1 MYLVQRFVAEMARKD
16 KPSVLELGTFQAIPG
31 VSSMHRDWVP
41 HAAEFLGTDFL
52 EGEDVDIVADIHKL
66 SEVTG
71 RDRFDAIIS
80 CSTFEHIQ
88 YPWVAAVEIAR
99 ALRPGGLFYVQT
111 HQTFPIHAYPH
122 DYWRF
127 TTEALQ
133 TLFCEKSGFAV
144 LGTDQQFNARIL
156 ARQEFRKVF
165 RAPCFLNVSLLGRRT
180 GEPQDAFWS

>member
-1 MYLVQRFVAEMARKD
+1 MDLVQRFIAEMARKE

-41 HAAEFLGTDFL
+41 HAGEFLGSDFQ
-52 EGEDVDIVADIHKL
+52 EGEDVDIVADVHKL
-66 SEVTG
+66 SDVTG

-99 ALRPGGLFYVQT
+99 ALRPGGLVYVQT

-127 TTEALQ
+127 TKEALE
-133 TLFCEKSGFAV
+133 TLFCPKAGYAV
-144 LGTDQQFNARIL
+144 LGTDQQYNARIL
-156 ARQEFRKVF
+156 ARQDFRRIF
-165 RAPCFLNVSLLGRRT
+165 RAPCFLNVSLLARRS
-180 GEPQDAFWS
+180 GEPQEAFWS